1 MPPPETVE
9 AASTKLSELE
19 IAKVIVGLP
28 KEIKDN
34 EYRVGLVPAGVRALT
49 DTGHKVVVERD
60 AGAGSGFE
68 DALYERAGATMLGTA
83 DEVWQQAEM
92 IVKVKEP
99 IQPEYGR
106 MREGQLLFTYLH
118 LAPAGELTKQLLE
131 RKVTG
136 IAYETITD
144 KRGTLPLLTPMSEV
158 AGRMS
163 IQVGAQYLE
172 KMGGGRGVLLGGVPG
187 VPAARVV
194 IIGGG
199 VVGTNAAKIA
209 VGMGAHVTIIDS
221 NLDRLRELDDI
232 FLSKISTLASSA
244 YAIQGAISE
253 ADLIVG
259 AVLVPG
265 AAAPKLITR
274 EMLKKVPNG
283 AVIVDV
289 AVDQGGCIETT
300 HATTHSDPTYYVE
313 GVLHYCVA
321 NMPGAVPRASTF
333 ALTNATLP
341 YALKLASKGFLAAV
355 QSDPGLK
362 EGVNT
367 YAGKLTYEAV
377 AQAQG
382 LEYTPLDTVLGG
394 GSSSSATS
402 SASPKR

>member
-1 MPPPETVE
+1 M
-9 AASTKLSELE
+9 
-19 IAKVIVGLP
+19 IVGLP

-34 EYRVGLVPAGVRALT
+34 EYRVGLTPAGVRALH
-49 DTGHKVVVERD
+49 DAGHEAVVEKS
-60 AGAGSGFE
+60 AGEGSGFD
-68 DALYERAGATMLGTA
+68 DALYQRAGGTIIESA
-83 DEVWQQAEM
+83 DEIWARADL

-99 IQPEYGR
+99 IAPEYPR

-118 LAPAGELTKQLLE
+118 LAPDRELTKQLVE

-144 KRGTLPLLTPMSEV
+144 RHGTLPLLTPMSEV
-158 AGRMS
+158 AGRMA
-163 IQVGAQYLE
+163 IQVGAHYLE
-172 KMGGGRGVLLGGVPG
+172 KMSGGRGILLGGVPG

-209 VGMGAHVTIIDS
+209 VGMGAHVTIIDN

-244 YAIQGAISE
+244 YMIQDAISQ

-259 AVLVPG
+259 AVLVKG
-265 AAAPKLITR
+265 AAAPKLITQK
-274 EMLKKVPNG
+274 MLKEVPNG

-300 HATTHSDPTYYVE
+300 HPTTHSNPTYYVE

-321 NMPGAVPRASTF
+321 NMPGAVPRTSTF

-341 YALKLASKGFLAAV
+341 YALKLANKGFFEAIG
-355 QSDPGLK
+355 SDQGLK

-367 YAGKLTYEAV
+367 FSGHCTYEAV
-377 AQAQG
+377 ASAQG
-382 LEYTPLDTVLGG
+382 IPYTPLDQLIT
-394 GSSSSATS
+394 SSSG
-402 SASPKR
+402 ASV

>member
-1 MPPPETVE
+1 M
-9 AASTKLSELE
+9 
-19 IAKVIVGLP
+19 IVGLP

-34 EYRVGLVPAGVRALT
+34 EYRVGLTPAGVRALSAA
-49 DTGHKVVVERD
+49 GHKVFGD
-60 AGAGSGFE
+60 
-68 DALYERAGATMLGTA
+68 DLYTRAGATLLDSA
-83 DEVWQQAEM
+83 DEVWQQGEM

-99 IQPEYGR
+99 IAPEYPR

-118 LAPAGELTKQLLE
+118 LAPDVELTKQLLE

-136 IAYETITD
+136 VAYETITD
-144 KRGTLPLLTPMSEV
+144 RKGTLPLLTPMSEV
-158 AGRMS
+158 AGRMA
-163 IQVGAQYLE
+163 IQVGATYLE
-172 KMGGGRGVLLGGVPG
+172 KMMGGRGILLGGVPG

-209 VGMGAHVTIIDS
+209 VGMGAHVTIIDN

-244 YAIQGAISE
+244 YMIHDAVSQ

-265 AAAPKLITR
+265 AAAPKLVTR
-274 EMLKKVPNG
+274 GMLKDVPDG

-289 AVDQGGCIETT
+289 AVDQGGCIEAT
-300 HATTHSDPTYYVE
+300 HPTTHSDPTYYVE

-321 NMPGAVPRASTF
+321 NMPGAVPRTSTF

-341 YALKLASKGFLAAV
+341 YALKLANKGFMDAV
-355 QSDPGLK
+355 YSDAGLK

-377 AQAQG
+377 AVAQG
-382 LEYTPLDTVLGG
+382 LEYTSFDEITR
-394 GSSSSATS
+394 STTATKT
-402 SASPKR
+402 A